1 MFGALSDV
9 ASEVDALR
17 AEIAGLQWSYAN
29 AKGESDNSFY
39 GCDARAGRED
49 EQFLALALP
58 IGAIVDVREKGGLD
72 TRFVRVLG
80 MLESEDGW
88 LDVRERGAMRSDE
101 YVCEKARNSPRV
113 VVRRPGEVDAIVDKY
128 EGEPSFVCVNGY
140 TGEECEFHVCELQPG
155 TVIFVEDDNE
165 GDIMFAYVD
174 GVAYEEMW
182 RVTNRYGDV
191 FEVDEPS
198 VDRLAPGATGRLPV
212 VYPVLD

>member
-1 MFGALSDV
+1 MFGVLPDGV
-9 ASEVDALR
+9 SEVEELR
-17 AEIAGLQWSYAN
+17 EEIVGLQWSYAN
-29 AKGESDNSFY
+29 AKGEGGNSFY
-39 GCDARAGRED
+39 AYDARTGGE

-58 IGAIVDVREKGGLD
+58 IGTIVDVRDECGLD

-80 MLESEDGW
+80 MLGSGGGW
-88 LDVRERGAMRSDE
+88 LDTRDRGVMRSDE

-128 EGEPSFVCVNGY
+128 EGEPSFACVNGY
-140 TGEECEFHVCELQPG
+140 TGEECEFRVGELQPG
-155 TVIFVEDDNE
+155 TVIFVEDDSE

-198 VDRLAPGATGRLPV
+198 VDRLVPGVSGRLPV

>member
-1 MFGALSDV
+1 MV
-9 ASEVDALR
+9 
-17 AEIAGLQWSYAN
+17 W
-29 AKGESDNSFY
+29 
-39 GCDARAGRED
+39 
-49 EQFLALALP
+49 
-58 IGAIVDVREKGGLD
+58 
-72 TRFVRVLG
+72 
-80 MLESEDGW
+80 
-88 LDVRERGAMRSDE
+88 
-101 YVCEKARNSPRV
+101 RV

-140 TGEECEFHVCELQPG
+140 TGEECEFRVGELQPG
-155 TVIFVEDDNE
+155 TVIFVEDDSE

-198 VDRLAPGATGRLPV
+198 VDRLVPGVSGRLPV

>member
-1 MFGALSDV
+1 MFGVLPDGV
-9 ASEVDALR
+9 SEVEELR
-17 AEIAGLQWSYAN
+17 EEIVGLQWSYAN
-29 AKGESDNSFY
+29 AKGESGNSFY
-39 GCDARAGRED
+39 AYDARTGGE

-58 IGAIVDVREKGGLD
+58 IGTIVDVRDECGLD

-80 MLESEDGW
+80 MLESGGGW
-88 LDVRERGAMRSDE
+88 LDTRDRGVMRSDE

-128 EGEPSFVCVNGY
+128 EGEPSFACVNGY
-140 TGEECEFHVCELQPG
+140 TGEECEFRVGESQPG
-155 TVIFVEDDNE
+155 TVIFVEDDSE

-198 VDRLAPGATGRLPV
+198 VDRLVPGVSGRLPV

>member
-1 MFGALSDV
+1 MFGVLPDGV
-9 ASEVDALR
+9 SEVDALR
-17 AEIAGLQWSYAN
+17 EEIVGLQWSYAS
-29 AKGESDNSFY
+29 AKGESGNDFY
-39 GCDARAGRED
+39 GYDARTGGE

-58 IGAIVDVREKGGLD
+58 IGTIVDVRDECGLD

-80 MLESEDGW
+80 MLESEGGW
-88 LDVRERGAMRSDE
+88 LNVRDRGVMRSDE

-140 TGEECEFHVCELQPG
+140 TGEECEFRVCELQPG
-155 TVIFVEDDNE
+155 TVIFVEDDSE

-198 VDRLAPGATGRLPV
+198 VDRLAPGASGRLPV

>member
-1 MFGALSDV
+1 MGVSVFSQVWKASDV
-9 ASEVDALR
+9 YSLRDDLGDASRPVLHRSAPWSEDASALYVDSLINGFPLTPLVVQSCR
-17 AEIAGLQWSYAN
+17 DSQGKSRL
-29 AKGESDNSFY
+29 
-39 GCDARAGRED
+39 
-49 EQFLALALP
+49 
-58 IGAIVDVREKGGLD
+58 
-72 TRFVRVLG
+72 RVLG
-80 MLESEDGW
+80 GW
-88 LDVRERGAMRSDE
+88 LDVRERGVMRSDE

-140 TGEECEFHVCELQPG
+140 TGEECEFRVGELQPG
-155 TVIFVEDDNE
+155 TVIFVEDDRE

-182 RVTNRYGDV
+182 RVTNHYGDV

-198 VDRLAPGATGRLPV
+198 VDRLAPVASGRLPV